1 MKATYGRERQRA
13 HTLKE
18 ITYDIKEFL
27 ARASDHD
34 KIRLSFL
41 QRPAGDGL
49 VSIQP
54 RLFYPLTD
62 TILVWEGSPAIF
74 FTVQDSEIRE
84 FEKQM
89 LQYVE
94 EKLGFRPRLGRW
106 ER

>member
-1 MKATYGRERQRA
+1 MLSTAQM
-13 HTLKE
+13 LKE
-18 ITYDIKEFL
+18 ITYDINEFL
-27 ARASDHD
+27 TRAVDHD
-34 KIRLSFL
+34 RIRLSFL
-41 QRPAGDGL
+41 RRPAGDGL

-62 TILVWEGSPAIF
+62 TILIWEGPASTF

>member
-1 MKATYGRERQRA
+1 MRSTAQM
-13 HTLKE
+13 LKE
-18 ITYDIKEFL
+18 ITYDINEFL
-27 ARASDHD
+27 TRAADHD

-54 RLFYPLTD
+54 RLFYPLKD